1 MDDKKTIAILLGDAA
16 GIGPELVAKTCSNG
30 FIQSHCHAII
40 LGDRR
45 VFDQALA
52 LIGSDFAYYLIE
64 DPEVPDFSNELCFY
78 DMKNVNPDDVVL
90 GQVSAITGR
99 AVTQQIDLGI
109 DLWRKGVV
117 GAICFAP
124 FNKASIKAAKGKEF
138 TSEIA
143 YIRQVLDYQGPAG
156 EINHMKHIFTTRAMS
171 HVPMVDI
178 AKYLTKDNIK
188 IAIRLL
194 WSTMKN
200 AGYENPRI
208 GVAALNPHA
217 GEYGTCGNE
226 EGRII
231 APSIREIEHEGI
243 FVTGPYAA
251 DTIFNRALNHGE
263 FDGVVTMYHDQG
275 QIALKLLG
283 FEHGVSIIGGLP
295 CPMCSPSHGT
305 AFEIAGKGEANTH
318 PFELAVLD
326 AIALAK

>member
-1 MDDKKTIAILLGDAA
+1 MNDRKNIAILLGDAA
-16 GIGPELVAKTCSNG
+16 GIGPELVAKACASG
-30 FIQSHCHAII
+30 FIQTQCNAII
-40 LGDRR
+40 LGDLR
-45 VFDQALA
+45 VFKRTLV
-52 LIGSDFAYYLIE
+52 LIDSDCSYRE
-64 DPEVPDFSNELCFY
+64 VENPEKPDFSDGLCFF
-78 DMKNVNPDDVVL
+78 DMKNVNPDDVAV
-90 GQVSAITGR
+90 GQVSAIAGL
-99 AVTQQIDLGI
+99 AVTQRIELGI

-124 FNKASIKAAKGKEF
+124 FNKAAIKAAKGHKF
-138 TSEIA
+138 TSEIP
-143 YIRQVLDYQGPAG
+143 YIKEVLDYHGPAG
-156 EINHMKHIFTTRAMS
+156 EINHMKNIFTTRAMS

-178 AKYLTKDNIK
+178 AQYLTKENIK

-217 GEYGTCGNE
+217 GEYGTCGDE

-231 APSIREIEHEGI
+231 APCIKEMESEGV

-275 QIALKLLG
+275 QIALKLMG

-305 AFEIAGKGEANTH
+305 AFEIAGKGIANTH

-326 AIALAK
+326 AIAMAK